1 MRQYNYF
8 FRLFIF
14 WLIYFFINRLFFISC
29 FFDDFKDKLGSD
41 FSNIILKSL
50 RLDISFVSYLSVI
63 ILLLLVLKFLISL
76 NRPILLIFDLIKYLN
91 ISFILLSAF
100 IISGEISIYSEW
112 GTKLNF
118 KALKHFENPSEIFST
133 ATLDNYFLVLL
144 SFIVSIIF
152 IKIYLNFVHHYI
164 LIFDKKE
171 NIFLK
176 FTKTLF
182 SVLVFIILIRGG
194 IQEIPINTSD
204 AYFSDKLIV
213 NDVTVNPNWNF
224 FQSIFKSKNNLN
236 GNPYEKYSNAEAI
249 NFINSMHENN
259 YDTSSILTNS
269 KPNII
274 FILLESWSADNIESF
289 GGLKGITPNFSQ
301 LCNQGLSFTNFYS
314 NGWTSD
320 QAMTSIFSSFP
331 VFPYASIINQ
341 TDKSRKLPCLNK
353 SLDSLG
359 YNSSFFFG
367 GQLTYGNIKGFLLSQ
382 SFDLVKDEN
391 NYSSLKSGRL
401 GVHDEYM
408 FSQFK
413 KELSLLPQPFFSS
426 LFTISSHSPYDFP
439 AEHKLSFNSKQDKYV
454 NSVAYTDKCLGD
466 FIKSVKNEVW
476 YENTLFVILADHSHK
491 TPINR
496 RVAQKEKFRIPMLWF
511 GEVLNDKYVGKTCD
525 TLSSQIDVTPTIL
538 SQLKISYKEYIFGA
552 NIFSRNSIGFV
563 PYAFPKGYGL
573 IRNSESYAFSEAYNR
588 VLESDTISGSDIVKN
603 TELFMQGAFNHFL
616 AY

>member
-1 MRQYNYF
+1 
-8 FRLFIF
+8 
-14 WLIYFFINRLFFISC
+14 
-29 FFDDFKDKLGSD
+29 
-41 FSNIILKSL
+41 
-50 RLDISFVSYLSVI
+50 
-63 ILLLLVLKFLISL
+63 
-76 NRPILLIFDLIKYLN
+76 
-91 ISFILLSAF
+91 
-100 IISGEISIYSEW
+100 
-112 GTKLNF
+112 
-118 KALKHFENPSEIFST
+118 
-133 ATLDNYFLVLL
+133 
-144 SFIVSIIF
+144 
-152 IKIYLNFVHHYI
+152 
-164 LIFDKKE
+164 
-171 NIFLK
+171 
-176 FTKTLF
+176 
-182 SVLVFIILIRGG
+182 
-194 IQEIPINTSD
+194 
-204 AYFSDKLIV
+204 
-213 NDVTVNPNWNF
+213 
-224 FQSIFKSKNNLN
+224 
-236 GNPYEKYSNAEAI
+236 
-249 NFINSMHENN
+249 
-259 YDTSSILTNS
+259 
-269 KPNII
+269 
-274 FILLESWSADNIESF
+274 
-289 GGLKGITPNFSQ
+289 
-301 LCNQGLSFTNFYS
+301 
-314 NGWTSD
+314 
-320 QAMTSIFSSFP
+320 
-331 VFPYASIINQ
+331 
-341 TDKSRKLPCLNK
+341 
-353 SLDSLG
+353 
-359 YNSSFFFG
+359 
-367 GQLTYGNIKGFLLSQ
+367 
-382 SFDLVKDEN
+382 
-391 NYSSLKSGRL
+391 
-401 GVHDEYM
+401 M